1 MVPETRFGVW
11 FQNTEIW
18 LRYVLA
24 EAVADLVGLLGP
36 GPNRFGTILDAGCGA
51 GQAFPLIADRFD
63 PETLIG
69 VDADPEAIRS
79 AGAAAQGASA
89 RVRLVL
95 GDVSRLGLPDACVD
109 LVLCHQTLHHT
120 SDQESALL
128 EMRRVLKPG
137 GPLLLAESCRRFIRS
152 LPVRA
157 LFRHP
162 MQVQR
167 SADGYVRL
175 VRAAGF
181 VVEPENVATPSPF
194 WARPDWGLLESLGRP
209 PSPSAEPTQ
218 VRIIA
223 TRP

>member
-24 EAVADLVGLLGP
+24 EAVADLGSLLGP
-36 GPNRFGTILDAGCGA
+36 GPHRFGTILDAGCGA
-51 GQAFPLIADRFD
+51 GQAFSLIEDRFG
-63 PETLIG
+63 PETLIA
-69 VDADPEAIRS
+69 VDADPESIRD
-79 AGAAAQGASA
+79 AGEAARGVSSD
-89 RVRLVL
+89 VRLVL
-95 GDVSRLGLPDACVD
+95 GDVSRLGIPDACVD

-120 SDQESALL
+120 SEQESALL

-137 GPLLLAESCRRFIRS
+137 GLLLLAESCRRFIRS

-162 MQVQR
+162 MRVQR

-194 WARPDWGLLESLGRP
+194 WARSDWGLMEWLGRP
-209 PSPSAEPTQ
+209 PSPNAEPTQ
-218 VRIIA
+218 VRIVA